1 MNKFD
6 PNGPAMHDGIF
17 GLPFSLEESELVILP
32 VPWQVTVSYGEGT
45 IDAPARIKEASKQ
58 VDLYHPLNPGA
69 WQKGIYMQE
78 PSPDLHEKSQYWRSE
93 VKKYFAALDGK
104 FEDKNLIKSVDK
116 ACADMVNWVHS
127 ETSRLLSLNKKV
139 ILLGGDHSTPLGY
152 IKALSDLHS
161 SFGILQ
167 IDAHMDFR
175 KAYEGF
181 EYSHASIAY
190 NFLKIPQISK
200 VTQVGIR
207 DYCDE
212 ELEFSQKLGDR
223 CHVFYSYDVK
233 RRLYRGE
240 TWDSICDEIIRTLPE
255 KVYITFDIDGLDPKL
270 CPGTG
275 TPVPGGLEYEEIHYL
290 FSKLKES
297 NRKIIGADLNEVG
310 GYSDNEWDA
319 NVGARVLFLLSS
331 LLLL

>member
-1 MNKFD
+1 MKDFD
-6 PNGPAMHDGIF
+6 PNGPAIYDGVF
-17 GLPFSLEESELVILP
+17 GLPCTLEESELVIVP

-45 IDAPARIKEASKQ
+45 ADAPMRIKEASKQ

-69 WQKGIYMQE
+69 WQKGIFMLDVSDE
-78 PSPDLHEKSQYWRSE
+78 LRLKSEYWRSK
-93 VKKYFAALDGK
+93 VTKYLSLPIINEADQNFLS
-104 FEDKNLIKSVDK
+104 SVND
-116 ACADMVNWVHS
+116 ACSEMVDWVEA
-127 ETSRLLSLNKKV
+127 ETLRLLEKNKKV

-152 IKALSDLHS
+152 LRALANVYE

-167 IDAHMDFR
+167 IDAHMDLR

-200 VTQVGIR
+200 VTQLGIR

-212 ELEFSQKLGDR
+212 ELEFSHKSGDR
-223 CHVFYSYDVK
+223 CHVFYSFDVK

-255 KVYITFDIDGLDPKL
+255 NVYITFDIDGLDPKL
-270 CPGTG
+270 CPATG
-275 TPVPGGLEYEEIHYL
+275 TPVPGGLEYEEIQYL
-290 FSKLKES
+290 FFKLKES

-310 GYSDNEWDA
+310 GNSDNEWDA
-319 NVGARVLFLLSS
+319 NVGARVLYLLCNI
-331 LLLL
+331 LLI